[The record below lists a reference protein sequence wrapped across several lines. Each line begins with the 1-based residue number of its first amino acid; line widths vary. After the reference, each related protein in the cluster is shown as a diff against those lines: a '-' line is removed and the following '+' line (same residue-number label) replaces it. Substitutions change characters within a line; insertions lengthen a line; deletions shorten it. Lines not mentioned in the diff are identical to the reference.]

1 MGVSLCFGFCLHG
14 RQPLQDAA
22 RPHGMLALTLLAQG
36 GQLPLEVGKLS
47 HALIDVLGPMH
58 AEVAV

>member
-1 MGVSLCFGFCLHG
+1 
-14 RQPLQDAA
+14 LQ
-22 RPHGMLALTLLAQG
+22 
-36 GQLPLEVGKLS
+36 LEVGKLS

>member
-1 MGVSLCFGFCLHG
+1 
-14 RQPLQDAA
+14 
-22 RPHGMLALTLLAQG
+22 MLALTLLAQG